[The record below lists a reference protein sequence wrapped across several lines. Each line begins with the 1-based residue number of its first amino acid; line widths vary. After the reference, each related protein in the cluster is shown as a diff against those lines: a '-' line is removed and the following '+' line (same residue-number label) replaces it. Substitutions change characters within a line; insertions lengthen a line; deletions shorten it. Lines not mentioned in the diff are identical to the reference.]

1 MWEQRML
8 ITRSLADMDRAIALN
23 PREASAYAY
32 RASLYKEIGALDA
45 ALRDVQEAVK
55 LAPKDPLSYRYKGI
69 IHLSRG
75 EQQASCE
82 AFEKALQLGYTEQY
96 DDEVWRLKREF
107 CE

>member
-1 MWEQRML
+1 L
-8 ITRSLADMDRAIALN
+8 PSI

-55 LAPKDPLSYRYKGI
+55 LAPEDPLSYRYKGI

-75 EQQASCE
+75 EQASKLRGIRKSS
-82 AFEKALQLGYTEQY
+82 AAGLY
-96 DDEVWRLKREF
+96 RAI
-107 CE
+107 